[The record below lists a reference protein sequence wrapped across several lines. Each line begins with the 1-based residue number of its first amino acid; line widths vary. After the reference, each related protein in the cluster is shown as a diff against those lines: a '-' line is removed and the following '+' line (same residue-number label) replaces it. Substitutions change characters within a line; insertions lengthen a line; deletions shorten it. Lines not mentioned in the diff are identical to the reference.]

1 MKILRFVLALTLA
14 GVSGCNRLP
23 PSKPLNEL
31 TPEEAAGRRVFLDE
45 CSRCHYPDSERALN
59 GPGLEGL
66 FRRPYLPSGG
76 IASDSR
82 VIEVIERGRN
92 MMPAFGNRLDEEQLE
107 ALMAYLHT
115 L

>member
-1 MKILRFVLALTLA
+1 LKTLPFVLALTFA
-14 GVSGCNRLP
+14 GATGCNRLP

-31 TPEEAAGRRVFLDE
+31 TPREAAGRRVFLAE
-45 CSRCHYPDSERALN
+45 CSRCHYPDSERGLN

-76 IASDSR
+76 VASDSR

-92 MMPAFGNRLDEEQLE
+92 MMPAFGNRLDDEQLG